1 VATNEVLGGPNRLR
15 RGPDGARKSGVRAA
29 AFWGVAIIA
38 GLGAALIITRYM
50 ERRTVTVSTPTAK
63 IVVAAMDLPLATRIR
78 PEQVRLTD
86 WPVTGIPPGAMRDV
100 KEAADRILTSRVLEG
115 EPILPGKLAAK
126 DAGNGLA
133 ALIPANMRAVAVRV
147 DDVVGVAG
155 FIHPDDR
162 VDVIVTMRP
171 SKPADAEPT
180 SKVILQN
187 VKVLAVGKE
196 LEVNERNRNQAN
208 PVTVATLLVN
218 PEESEKLALSANEGR
233 ILLTL
238 RSWTDNQAVL
248 TEGVS
253 PNGLLA
259 DSSTKPRDDVEVVDP
274 EPAPASAHRS
284 GHHEHHHDRGS
295 SGATAPATG
304 APDGATPQKRD
315 VVEILRGDRF
325 EERKFEAKERR

>member
-1 VATNEVLGGPNRLR
+1 VASNEALGGANRLR
-15 RGPDGARKSGVRAA
+15 RSPDGARKSGVRAA

-38 GLGAALIITRYM
+38 GLGAALIITRYL
-50 ERRTVTVSTPTAK
+50 ERKTVTVSTPTAR

-78 PEQVRLTD
+78 AEQVRLTD

-100 KEAADRILTSRVLEG
+100 KEAADRILTTRVLEG

-253 PNGLLA
+253 PGGLLA
-259 DSSTKPRDDVEVVDP
+259 DSSTKPRDEVQVVET
-274 EPAPASAHRS
+274 EPAPSAHRS
-284 GHHEHHHDRGS
+284 GHHDHHHDHGS
-295 SGATAPATG
+295 SGATAPMAGVPEGT
-304 APDGATPQKRD
+304 TPQKRD

>member
-1 VATNEVLGGPNRLR
+1 LL
-15 RGPDGARKSGVRAA
+15 
-29 AFWGVAIIA
+29 
-38 GLGAALIITRYM
+38 ITRYL
-50 ERRTVTVSTPTAK
+50 ERRTVTLATPTAK

-100 KEAADRILTSRVLEG
+100 REAADRILTSRLLEG

-133 ALIPANMRAVAVRV
+133 ALIPSNMRAVAVRV

-155 FIHPDDR
+155 FLHPDDR
-162 VDVIVTMRP
+162 VDVIVTLHP
-171 SKPADAEPT
+171 TKPADAEPV

-196 LEVNERNRNQAN
+196 LEVSERSRSQAN
-208 PVTVATLLVN
+208 PTTVATLLVN
-218 PEESEKLALSANEGR
+218 PEESEKLALAANEGR
-233 ILLTL
+233 LLLTL

-248 TEGVS
+248 TEGTN
-253 PNGLLA
+253 PTGLLA
-259 DSSTKPRDDVEVVDP
+259 DSSTKPRELVQVVN
-274 EPAPASAHRS
+274 PAPKRIARREAPSPPSA
-284 GHHEHHHDRGS
+284 
-295 SGATAPATG
+295 APPVAA
-304 APDGATPQKRD
+304 APKKD

-325 EERKFEAKERR
+325 EERKFEAKDKPQ

>member
-1 VATNEVLGGPNRLR
+1 MGGSGRLR
-15 RGPDGARKSGVRAA
+15 RASEGARRSGVRAA

-38 GLGAALIITRYM
+38 GLGAALLITRYL
-50 ERRTVTVSTPTAK
+50 ERRTVTVATPTAR

-78 PEQVRLTD
+78 VEQVRLTD
-86 WPVTGIPPGAMRDV
+86 WPITGIPPGAMRDV
-100 KEAADRILTSRVLEG
+100 RDAVDRILTSRLLEG

-133 ALIPANMRAVAVRV
+133 ALIPSNMRAVAVRV

-162 VDVIVTMRP
+162 VDVIVTLHP
-171 SKPADAEPT
+171 TKPADAEPV

-196 LEVNERNRNQAN
+196 LEVSERNRSQAN
-208 PVTVATLLVN
+208 PTTVATLLVN
-218 PEESEKLALSANEGR
+218 PEESEKLALAANEGR

-248 TEGVS
+248 TEGTN
-253 PNGLLA
+253 PTGLLA
-259 DSSTKPRDDVEVVDP
+259 DSSTKPREQVQVVNP
-274 EPAPASAHRS
+274 VKRGPRREAAPA
-284 GHHEHHHDRGS
+284 
-295 SGATAPATG
+295 APPPPVAQA
-304 APDGATPQKRD
+304 APKKDT
-315 VVEILRGDRF
+315 VEILRGDRF
-325 EERKFEAKERR
+325 EERKFEAKDKP